1 MKQQFDALK
10 KYIEKYGNPTPLPC
24 PFCGEEPRLQHA
36 DGPEGYEVSCKE
48 CLVHMEPSAWNRRA
62 ATVEQATRA
71 EKPVAIVGPE
81 HVIGWLPP
89 YNRPEPGT
97 KLYTRAE
104 AEKGGELAD
113 LLRKVVELADSQP
126 FTSVGHMVE
135 HVIPDIRIAALR
147 HKEPR

>member
-1 MKQQFDALK
+1 MTAHTRGPINDLTMAHNAFEKWLDETMGLDAEWDAERNC
-10 KYIEKYGNPTPLPC
+10 Y
-24 PFCGEEPRLQHA
+24 
-36 DGPEGYEVSCKE
+36 KE
-48 CLVHMEPSAWNRRA
+48 FAAHLAWKAWQASPIRA
-62 ATVEQATRA
+62 ATVEQA
-71 EKPVAIVGPE
+71 
-81 HVIGWLPP
+81 
-89 YNRPEPGT
+89 
-97 KLYTRAE
+97 TRAE